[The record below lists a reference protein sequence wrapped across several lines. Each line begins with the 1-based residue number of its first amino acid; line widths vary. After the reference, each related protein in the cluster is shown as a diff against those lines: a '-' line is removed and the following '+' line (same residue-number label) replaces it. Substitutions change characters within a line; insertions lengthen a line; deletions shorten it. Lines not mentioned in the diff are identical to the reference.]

1 MLLFLAPQA
10 FGGVHRRAFVH
21 LGGEAVAGEGGERR
35 LMQVFA
41 HLDEVHFPVDAAVP
55 AVVSGVD
62 PDAAAEGAQQ
72 FPAVVP
78 GLAGMPSAASAALT
92 PSQAARSCLR
102 KTGVLFA
109 NRREKNRPN
118 IAARLTRAAA
128 AGNST

>member
-78 GLAGMPSAASAALT
+78 GLAGDALGRQRR
-92 PSQAARSCLR
+92 PDAFPGRPVVLAEDRRPFCEQAGEKSPEH
-102 KTGVLFA
+102 
-109 NRREKNRPN
+109 RRPPHPRGGCRE
-118 IAARLTRAAA
+118 
-128 AGNST
+128 